1 METQVKVR
9 FNLYG
14 NPVAGETAW
23 AKAISENLF
32 QLTSIPF
39 YADGYALDDIVQCR
53 EIKGHREVV
62 GIEKDSGNGTIRI
75 YFQPSQGPYVEQI
88 LNELVSIGCK
98 FERASPTMVAVS
110 IPHDVELPFSQIA
123 DFLNAVDDKIMA
135 GWEIGKRINRNVI

>member
-23 AKAISENLF
+23 AKVISENLF

-39 YADGYALDDIVQCR
+39 YAEGYALDDIVQCH
-53 EIKGHREVV
+53 EIEGHKEVV

-75 YFQPSQGPYVEQI
+75 YFQPSQESYMEQI

-98 FERASPTMVAVS
+98 VERASPTMVAVS
-110 IPHDVELPFSQIA
+110 IPYNVELPFSQIA
-123 DFLNAVDDKIMA
+123 NFLNGVDDNIIA
-135 GWEIGKRINRNVI
+135 GWEIGKRINRDMI